1 MIGSQVR
8 ELRRKRNLTTTQL
21 ADRAGVSKS
30 MISQIE
36 HGNANPSIGTAR
48 SIATALEV
56 PLFRLFLSSDGQHEA
71 HTTLVRKDER
81 IKLLVPGSQAVRE
94 LLTSD
99 LDRAMTLGIV
109 RIPPG
114 ASSSPVHTTHSGEEC
129 VFVLK
134 GTVTIDVHDESHT
147 LRAGDVLY
155 FDARLP
161 HVCQNIGDTEAELL
175 SAMARLE
182 R

>member
-8 ELRRKRNLTTTQL
+8 QLRRKRNLTTTRL
-21 ADRAGVSKS
+21 ADLVGVSKS

-56 PLFRLFLSSDGQHEA
+56 PLFALFLDPDGEREGQS
-71 HTTLVRKDER
+71 TVVRKDER
-81 IKLLVPGSQAVRE
+81 ITLLVPGSDAVRE
-94 LLTSD
+94 LLVPD
-99 LDRAMTLGIV
+99 LNRAMTVGIA

-114 ASSSPVHTTHSGEEC
+114 ASSSPVPTTHLGEEC

-134 GTVTIDVHDESHT
+134 GTVSVDVCDQSYT
-147 LRAGDVLY
+147 LCAGDALY
-155 FDARLP
+155 FDAQLP
-161 HVCQNIGDTEAELL
+161 HVCENVGDCEAELL
-175 SAMARLE
+175 SAIAPPTH
-182 R
+182 